1 MKDKMN
7 NSETESI
14 RIQTKRSQNME
25 HSSPIYLTSSF
36 VFENSEHGRALFADE
51 MEGNVYSRLSN
62 PTTDEFVC
70 KMVALENAENGY
82 AFASGMA
89 ALFAGFAT
97 LLKSGDHILASR
109 SIFGSTHQI
118 LKTILPKWGISTTY
132 VDKNEDWEKSITE
145 NTKMIFVETP
155 SNPGL
160 ELIDLEFIGKL
171 SKKHNLIF
179 HVDNTFATP
188 LLQQPINFGADLVS
202 HSTTKYI
209 DGQGRTIGGII
220 LGRNDLIKE
229 IKFFARQTGPT
240 ISPFNSWVLS
250 KSLETLSLRMEKHC
264 SNALTLAE
272 KLEGNKYLEK
282 VKYPFLNTDA
292 NYELA
297 KKQMKL
303 GGGIVSI
310 FVLGGLEKAHR
321 FIDSLKLASLTANL
335 GDTRTIVTHPAST
348 THSKLAEAEREQV
361 GITPGLVRISV
372 GLENIDDIIAD
383 IEQALE
389 KSQI

>member
-1 MKDKMN
+1 MK
-7 NSETESI
+7 NSETASI
-14 RIQTKRSQNME
+14 RIQNERSQNKE

-36 VFENSEHGRALFADE
+36 VFENAEYGRALFADE
-51 MEGNVYSRLSN
+51 IEGNIYTRLSN
-62 PTTDEFVC
+62 PTTDEFVS
-70 KMVALENAENGY
+70 KMIALEKAENGY

-89 ALFAGFAT
+89 ALFAGFTA

-118 LKTILPKWGISTTY
+118 LKTILPKWGITTTY
-132 VDKNEDWEKSITE
+132 IVKEEDWEKNITD

-160 ELIDLEFIGKL
+160 ELIDLEFIGGI
-171 SKKHNLIF
+171 SKKHKLIF

-188 LLQQPINFGADLVS
+188 FLQQPISFGADLVS

-220 LGRNDLIKE
+220 LGKSELIKE

-240 ISPFNSWVLS
+240 ISPFNSWILS
-250 KSLETLSLRMEKHC
+250 KSLETLSLRMERHC
-264 SNALTLAE
+264 SNALVLAE
-272 KLEGNKYLEK
+272 RLENNKCLEK
-282 VKYPFLNTDA
+282 VKYPFLKTDS

-297 KKQMKL
+297 KKQMNF

-310 FVLGGLEKAHR
+310 FILGGLEKAYK

-335 GDTRTIVTHPAST
+335 GDTRTIATHPAST
-348 THSKLAEAEREQV
+348 THSKLTEEERQQV

-372 GLENIDDIIAD
+372 GLENVDDIIAD

-389 KSQI
+389 NSQK

>member
-1 MKDKMN
+1 MK
-7 NSETESI
+7 SIETDSI
-14 RIQTKRSQNME
+14 RIQTERSQNRE
-25 HSSPIYLTSSF
+25 HSTPIYLTSSF
-36 VFENSEHGRALFADE
+36 VFDNAEHGRALFADE
-51 MEGNVYSRLSN
+51 IKGSIYSRLSN
-62 PTTDEFVC
+62 PSTDEFVA
-70 KMVALENAENGY
+70 KMINLENAEEGY

-89 ALFAGFAT
+89 ALFAGFAA
-97 LLKSGDHILASR
+97 LLKSEDHILASR

-118 LKTILPKWGISTTY
+118 FKTILPKWGITTTY
-132 VDKNEDWEKSITE
+132 IDNLDDWEKSITS
-145 NTKMIFVETP
+145 NTKMIFIETP

-160 ELIDLEFIGKL
+160 ELVDLEFIGSL

-220 LGRNDLIKE
+220 LGKSELIKE

-264 SNALTLAE
+264 SNALILAE
-272 KLEGNKYLEK
+272 RLENNIHLEN
-282 VKYPFLNTDA
+282 VKYPFLK
-292 NYELA
+292 NYPNYALA
-297 KKQMKL
+297 KKQMKM

-310 FVLGGLEKAHR
+310 VIKGGLEQVIE
-321 FIDSLKLASLTANL
+321 FIDSLKLISLTANL
-335 GDTRTIVTHPAST
+335 GDTRTIATHPAST
-348 THSKLAEAEREQV
+348 THSKLTEEERLQV
-361 GITPGLVRISV
+361 GITQGLVRISV
-372 GLENIDDIIAD
+372 GLENIEDIIKD
-383 IEQALE
+383 VEQALE
-389 KSQI
+389 NRNN

>member
-1 MKDKMN
+1 MRSVMK

-14 RIQTKRSQNME
+14 RIQNERSQNRE

-36 VFENSEHGRALFADE
+36 VFENAEHGRALFADE
-51 MEGNVYSRLSN
+51 IEGSIYSRLSN
-62 PTTDEFVC
+62 PTTDEFVT
-70 KMVALENAENGY
+70 KMMALEKAENGY

-89 ALFAGFAT
+89 ALFAGFAA

-109 SIFGSTHQI
+109 ALFGSSHQI
-118 LKTILPKWGISTTY
+118 LKTILPKWGILTTY
-132 VDKNEDWEKSITE
+132 VDKKEDWEKNITE

-160 ELIDLEFIGKL
+160 ELIDLEFIGRL
-171 SKKHNLIF
+171 SKKYNLIF

-188 LLQQPINFGADLVS
+188 LLQQPISFGADLVS
-202 HSTTKYI
+202 HSATKYI

-220 LGRNDLIKE
+220 LGKSDLIKE

-264 SNALTLAE
+264 SNALLLAE
-272 KLEGNKYLEK
+272 RLENNIHLEN
-282 VKYPFLNTDA
+282 VKYPFLK
-292 NYELA
+292 NYPNYTLA
-297 KKQMKL
+297 KKQMKM

-310 FVLGGLEKAHR
+310 AIKGGIEKANS
-321 FIDSLKLASLTANL
+321 FIDSLKLISLTANL
-335 GDTRTIVTHPAST
+335 GDTRTIATHPTST
-348 THSKLAEAEREQV
+348 THSKLTEEERKQV

-372 GLENIDDIIAD
+372 GLENVDDIISD

-389 KSQI
+389 KSQK

>member
-1 MKDKMN
+1 
-7 NSETESI
+7 
-14 RIQTKRSQNME
+14 
-25 HSSPIYLTSSF
+25 
-36 VFENSEHGRALFADE
+36 
-51 MEGNVYSRLSN
+51 
-62 PTTDEFVC
+62 
-70 KMVALENAENGY
+70 
-82 AFASGMA
+82 
-89 ALFAGFAT
+89 
-97 LLKSGDHILASR
+97 
-109 SIFGSTHQI
+109 
-118 LKTILPKWGISTTY
+118 
-132 VDKNEDWEKSITE
+132 
-145 NTKMIFVETP
+145 
-155 SNPGL
+155 
-160 ELIDLEFIGKL
+160 
-171 SKKHNLIF
+171 
-179 HVDNTFATP
+179 
-188 LLQQPINFGADLVS
+188 
-202 HSTTKYI
+202 
-209 DGQGRTIGGII
+209 
-220 LGRNDLIKE
+220 
-229 IKFFARQTGPT
+229 
-240 ISPFNSWVLS
+240 
-250 KSLETLSLRMEKHC
+250 MEKHC